1 MWERPAVHLCRDTY
15 SGFGL
20 SFPAQKALTSSPI
33 QFMAFYRLGI
43 SSDITSLQVM
53 YCTVSLD
60 ILENFNQKA
69 NVIDSDCRKI
79 ILETQLRLNWTE
91 MKLDSGRRVGKQ
103 LRCDKVLK

>member
-1 MWERPAVHLCRDTY
+1 MWERPVVHLCRDTY

-20 SFPAQKALTSSPI
+20 SFLAQKALTSSPI